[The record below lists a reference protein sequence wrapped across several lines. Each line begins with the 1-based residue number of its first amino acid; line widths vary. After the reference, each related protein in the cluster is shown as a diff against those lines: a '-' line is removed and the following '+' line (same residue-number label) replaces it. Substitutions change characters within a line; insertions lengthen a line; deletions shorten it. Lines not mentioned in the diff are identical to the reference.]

1 LNYLKRCYTQAEK
14 ADKLFSASELY
25 KEDIETIASGKI
37 DWAKLKNKSIM
48 ITGATGLIGTFL
60 IDLLMYRNL
69 KYNDNII
76 IYAVG
81 RNKEKAFTRL
91 KEYFDTK
98 FFVFIQQDIQSPLEL
113 NAPVDYIIHGA
124 SNTHP
129 IAYSTEPV
137 NTILLSVMGTKEV
150 LDFASAHNVK
160 RTLFLSTVE
169 IYGTNRGDTETF
181 KEDYC
186 GYIDCNTL
194 RAGYPEGKR
203 AAEAL
208 CQAYI
213 KEKNVDVVIARCCR
227 VYGPTMGD
235 DDSKAI
241 VQFIRN
247 AAKSEN
253 IVLKSKGEQQY
264 SYLYVADVCSALLF
278 LLLNGKNG
286 EAYNV
291 SDTNC
296 NLTLL
301 QIANILSEYTAKEI
315 TFNIPSS
322 VESAGYSKA
331 TKALLDSSKLREL
344 GWEARY
350 TIKDGIIRAVEI
362 LRYAKQN

>member
-1 LNYLKRCYTQAEK
+1 
-14 ADKLFSASELY
+14 
-25 KEDIETIASGKI
+25 
-37 DWAKLKNKSIM
+37 M

-60 IDLLMYRNL
+60 IDVLMYRNA
-69 KYNDNII
+69 KYGDCITI
-76 IYAVG
+76 CAVS
-81 RNKEKAFTRL
+81 RNKEKAMTRF
-91 KEYFDTK
+91 KSYFASQY
-98 FFVFIQQDIQSPLEL
+98 FIFILTDVQNSL
-113 NAPVDYIIHGA
+113 NLSTNVDYIIHGA

-129 IAYSTEPV
+129 VAYSTEPI
-137 NTILLSVMGTKEV
+137 NTILLSVMGTKAV
-150 LDFASAHNVK
+150 LDAASAHNVK

-169 IYGTNRGDTETF
+169 IYGENRGDAEAF
-181 KEDYC
+181 REDYC

-213 KEKNVDVVIARCCR
+213 KEKNIDVVIARCCR

-241 VQFIRN
+241 AQFIRN
-247 AAKSEN
+247 AANGEN
-253 IVLKSKGEQQY
+253 IILKSKGEQQY
-264 SYLYVADVCSALLF
+264 SYCYVADICSALLF

-291 SDTNC
+291 SDANC

-301 QIANILSEYTAKEI
+301 QIANILSDYMSKEI
-315 TFNIPSS
+315 TFDIPSS

-331 TKALLDSSKLREL
+331 TKALLDSSKLMVL
-344 GWEARY
+344 GWDARY
-350 TIKDGIIRAVEI
+350 PIKDGIIRTVKI
-362 LRYAKQN
+362 LQDMYK